1 MKYGLIAEQFRIIVT
16 IKRLFMQPHCGKFE
30 NGSRPPVS
38 HKRLVLILVGG
49 ILFMFG
55 FCYMLVPLYELICK
69 IEGINGKTAKSPS
82 VIDSMMKVDYSRTIK
97 VDFTTTLN
105 GDLGFKFIPLQRHVI
120 VHPGERKL
128 IYFYAENNTGRE
140 ITVQAIPSITPMD
153 AARFLKKT
161 ECFCFTQQYFFK
173 GQKADMPVYFFIEPE
188 IAKDIKEVT
197 LSYTLFDASAYVK
210 KQAHVNA

>member
-1 MKYGLIAEQFRIIVT
+1 MT
-16 IKRLFMQPHCGKFE
+16 
-30 NGSRPPVS
+30 RPEKKEIS
-38 HKRLVLILVGG
+38 HKRLVTILVCG

-55 FCYMLVPLYELICK
+55 FCYMLIPMYEFVCK
-69 IEGINGKTAKSPS
+69 TEGINGKSANAASLP
-82 VIDSMMKVDYSRTIK
+82 DSKMQIDYSRTIK

-105 GDLGFKFIPLQRHVI
+105 GDLGFKFIPLQRHI
-120 VHPGERKL
+120 TIHPGERKL
-128 IYFYAENNTGRE
+128 IYFYAENQTGRE
-140 ITVQAIPSITPMD
+140 ITVQAVPSITPSD

-173 GQKADMPVYFFIEPE
+173 GEKADMPVYFFIEPD

-210 KQAHVNA
+210 NEAPKNQGRISIL

>member
-1 MKYGLIAEQFRIIVT
+1 MIIMN
-16 IKRLFMQPHCGKFE
+16 KNDG
-30 NGSRPPVS
+30 RPPVS
-38 HKRLVLILVGG
+38 HKRLVIILICG
-49 ILFMFG
+49 IVFMFG
-55 FCYMLVPLYELICK
+55 FCYMLVPLYKLICK
-69 IEGINGKTAKSPS
+69 AEGINGKAANSRSAVDTS
-82 VIDSMMKVDYSRTIK
+82 MKVDYSRTIK

-105 GDLGFKFIPLQRHVI
+105 GNLGFKFIPLQRHVN

-128 IYFYAENNTGRE
+128 IYFYAENQTGRE

-173 GQKADMPVYFFIEPE
+173 GQKADMPVYFFIEPD

-210 KQAHVNA
+210 KQEHDTKGRIKI